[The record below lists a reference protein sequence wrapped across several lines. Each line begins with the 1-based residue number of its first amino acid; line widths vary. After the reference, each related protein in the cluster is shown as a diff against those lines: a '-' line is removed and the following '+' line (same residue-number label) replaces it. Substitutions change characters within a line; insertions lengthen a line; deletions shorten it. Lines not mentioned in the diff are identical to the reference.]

1 MKITNKFYKLLLV
14 LVLVLGLSL
23 TIGCEDETT
32 TEINTDLTD
41 SFALTS
47 AYENKNF
54 LKDGIGKV
62 TLSLNVDGDTA
73 HFRDSSGKYFSAR
86 FLMINTPESTGK
98 VDPWGKKAS
107 EFTANILSSAY
118 EIVLESE
125 EVGKPAVADT
135 TGDRYLSFIWYRKAE
150 GAPLRLL
157 NLEIVEECYS
167 RFAGGDEPSKYD
179 EIFQQAHDKSL
190 KTSKRVYG
198 ESDPDFD
205 YSYTVNEITIAHL
218 RSNMNE
224 YADNGKK
231 LKMTVRI
238 IRFNG
243 DNIYIEDVEKTDN
256 DETGSYDTAG
266 IYLYAGYGKAFSA
279 YSVGTILTLECQ
291 CVNNSTYGFQLTNP
305 MNVELVKIGSNIKDV
320 EYRTYDG
327 KTQVDLTKL
336 EGLVVKFEKVTV
348 KSVGYVKEDTGAY
361 TIEVETE
368 CGQIINAR
376 IDGSTTPKLDPST
389 IEVGSEHVLIGGVS
403 KYIDT
408 YQVMIC
414 NQQKQGLKDF
424 ALIEAE

>member
-1 MKITNKFYKLLLV
+1 MKYLNKFYKLLLI
-14 LVLVLGLSL
+14 LVLFLGLSF
-23 TIGCEDETT
+23 TIGCGEEPL
-32 TEINTDLTD
+32 EINTDLTD
-41 SFALTS
+41 SFMLTS
-47 AYENKNF
+47 SYENKNF
-54 LKDGIGKV
+54 LNDGIGKV

-107 EFTANILSSAY
+107 EFTANVLSNAY

-135 TGDRYLSFIWYRKAE
+135 TGDRYLSFVWYRPTE

-167 RFAGGDEPSKYD
+167 RFTGGDEPSKYD
-179 EIFQQAHDKSL
+179 DIFKQAHEKSL
-190 KTSKRVYG
+190 KTSKKVYG

-205 YSYTVNEITIAHL
+205 YSYKVNEITIAHL
-218 RSNMNE
+218 RSNISD

-238 IRFNG
+238 IRING
-243 DNIYIEDVEKTDN
+243 DNVYIEDVEKTDN
-256 DETGSYDTAG
+256 DETGTYDTAG
-266 IYLYAGYGKAFSA
+266 IYLYAGYGTAFSSYA
-279 YSVGTILTLECQ
+279 IGSVLSLECQ

-305 MNVELVKIGSNIKDV
+305 MNVQLVTIGSNIKDA

-327 KTQVDLTKL
+327 KSVVDLEKL

-348 KSVGYVKEDTGAY
+348 RSVGYIKEDTGAY

-376 IDGSTTPKLDPST
+376 IDGNTTPKLDPSK

-408 YQVMIC
+408 YQIMIC
-414 NQQKQGLKDF
+414 NQQYQGLKDF
-424 ALIEAE
+424 APIVAE

>member
-1 MKITNKFYKLLLV
+1 MKLFSKVYKLLLV
-14 LVLVLGLSL
+14 LVLGLGVTFLL
-23 TIGCEDETT
+23 GCEETS
-32 TEINTDLTD
+32 TELNTDLTD
-41 SFALTS
+41 NFVLSSSYEGKSFLT
-47 AYENKNF
+47 N
-54 LKDGIGKV
+54 GIGKV

-73 HFRDSSGKYFSAR
+73 HFRDESGKYFSAR

-107 EFTANILSSAY
+107 TYTAEKLSTAY
-118 EIVLESE
+118 EIILESE

-135 TGDRYLSFIWYRKAE
+135 TGDRYLAFIWYRPTE

-179 EIFQQAHDKSL
+179 DIFKQAHEKSQ
-190 KTSKRVYG
+190 KISKRVYG
-198 ESDPDFD
+198 EKDPDFD
-205 YSYTVNEITIAHL
+205 YSYAVNEITIAHL
-218 RSNMNE
+218 RSNMEE

-256 DETGSYDTAG
+256 EETGEYDTAG
-266 IYLYAGYGKAFSA
+266 IYLYAGYGKSFST

-305 MNVELVKIGSNIKDV
+305 MNVEVVKIGSNLKDT
-320 EYRTYDG
+320 EYRVYDG
-327 KTQVDLTKL
+327 KTEVDLSKL
-336 EGLVVKFEKVTV
+336 EGLVIKFEKVTV
-348 KSVGYVKEDTGAY
+348 RSVGYVKEDTGAY

-376 IDGSTTPKLDPST
+376 IDGNTTPKLNPSSVV
-389 IEVGSEHVLIGGVS
+389 VGSEHVLVGGVS

-414 NQQKQGLKDF
+414 NQEKQGLKDF